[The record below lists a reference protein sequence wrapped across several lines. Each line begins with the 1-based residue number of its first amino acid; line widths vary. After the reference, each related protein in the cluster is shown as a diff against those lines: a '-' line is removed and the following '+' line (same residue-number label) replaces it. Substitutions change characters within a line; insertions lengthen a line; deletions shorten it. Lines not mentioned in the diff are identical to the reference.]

1 MKVEKFTPS
10 LVTYLIRNKIAAI
23 LLAVLTF
30 IIVSI
35 LLVSVIFYFF
45 GYPLSSISEHQLYV
59 FFAILV
65 GALLASMVYGR
76 GSKERASTVVKI
88 LNDSMGIK
96 IGEDNMYR
104 ILRTIE
110 QISPFIVEKYIF
122 LKINVVEEFEDK
134 IKDYKTTLTVE
145 DLLNIKKIVETPI
158 TELQSLLDEL
168 YKETKM
174 EQFKLMS
181 QPQAK
186 PLIELNLQE
195 LKKIFFDE

>member
-1 MKVEKFTPS
+1 
-10 LVTYLIRNKIAAI
+10 
-23 LLAVLTF
+23 
-30 IIVSI
+30 
-35 LLVSVIFYFF
+35 
-45 GYPLSSISEHQLYV
+45 
-59 FFAILV
+59 
-65 GALLASMVYGR
+65 
-76 GSKERASTVVKI
+76 
-88 LNDSMGIK
+88 MGIN

-122 LKINVVEEFEDK
+122 LKINAVEEFEDK
-134 IKDYKTTLTVE
+134 IKDYKTTLTEE

-186 PLIELNLQE
+186 PLIKLNLQE
-195 LKKIFFDE
+195 LKKICFDE

>member
-1 MKVEKFTPS
+1 MKVEKYTPS
-10 LVTYLIRNKIAAI
+10 LVTYLIENKTAAI
-23 LLAVLTF
+23 ILAVLTF
-30 IIVSI
+30 IIGSI
-35 LLVSVIFYFF
+35 SLVIVIFYFF
-45 GYPLSSISEHQLYV
+45 RYPLSSIGEHQLYV

-96 IGEDNMYR
+96 IEEGNMYR
-104 ILRTIE
+104 ILRIIE

-122 LKINVVEEFEDK
+122 LKINAVEEFEDK
-134 IKDYKTTLTVE
+134 IKGYKTTLTEE

-168 YKETKM
+168 YKETNM

-186 PLIELNLQE
+186 PLIELNLRE
-195 LKKIFFDE
+195 LKKIWFEE